1 MKKDYDEPRY
11 IDIKR
16 EDKSN
21 KKKAV
26 ELIKELC
33 KEQLFGVLATQGQGE
48 CYNSL
53 ISFETSG
60 DLSKIVFATPINTK
74 KFDFIKQNDSV
85 SILIDNRSSN
95 PESINDI
102 AAVTVMGRVKILKE
116 KQEIDR
122 WSKALV
128 DKHNYLEKFIGAPTT
143 AIILME
149 VSKYYYVSSFQEVV
163 EWDPIKNQ

>member
-1 MKKDYDEPRY
+1 MKKDYDEPKY

-16 EDKSN
+16 EDKSDR
-21 KKKAV
+21 KKAI
-26 ELIKELC
+26 ERIKKLC
-33 KEQLFGVLATQGQGE
+33 QEQLFGVLATQGQRE

-53 ISFETSG
+53 ISFETSE
-60 DLSKIVFATPINTK
+60 DLSKIVFATPIATK

-102 AAVTVMGRVKILKE
+102 AAVTAMGKVKILKE
-116 KQEIDR
+116 KEETNK
-122 WSKALV
+122 WSHALV
-128 DKHNYLEKFIGAPTT
+128 DKHNYLESFIKAPTT

-149 VSKYYYVSSFQEVV
+149 IDKYYYVSSFQEVV
-163 EWDPIKNQ
+163 EWDPVKNL